1 MKAKIAKNIII
12 NQKEIPQTK
21 RRERNAVFY
30 VTAKEVQKI

>member
-1 MKAKIAKNIII
+1 MKPNIEINVII
-12 NQKEIPQTK
+12 NKKEIPQTK